1 MTVAGSQSNEA
12 GARGVLREPPQMTA
26 RSSGDPEQPS
36 AANLNAGNVL
46 KEDGVDHRVE
56 PQTWRA
62 ERDAQGNS
70 LEPETGSAAPV
81 ADSTT
86 PDIPAVVGPPPGPA
100 GPASGLRDETLG
112 YGPDTASASEPA
124 DDPRASWSGYGPA
137 GPDAAAAATTQFAR
151 PYVAQ
156 PQGPMARITAPF
168 SALTRNKGKSARR
181 PAHQQPA
188 YQQPAYQQPAY
199 QQPAYQQNGGPQRPP
214 AKPGGAPGPVA
225 TRRAQLVLSR
235 IEPWSVMKFSFLIS
249 LVGWVVLFVAVAA
262 LYFMLAKL
270 GVFHTIES
278 TVSQVTSSRN
288 HAGSNASSWF
298 SASRVLGYTML
309 VGAINVV
316 VITALATVGS
326 VIYNLVTHLAGGIE
340 VTLRETD

>member
-1 MTVAGSQSNEA
+1 
-12 GARGVLREPPQMTA
+12 MTA

-86 PDIPAVVGPPPGPA
+86 PDIPAVVGTPP

-124 DDPRASWSGYGPA
+124 DEPRANWSGGYGPA
-137 GPDAAAAATTQFAR
+137 GPDAAAAATTRFAR
-151 PYVAQ
+151 PYVAR

-181 PAHQQPA
+181 SAH
-188 YQQPAYQQPAY
+188 